1 MWGATSDAAVGEIS
15 ADVWG
20 RVAAALVVPQRTQWE
35 TREDVRRRWAALQC
49 VYFSWLRVIYMAGP
63 SVGCSPRVFRGAV
76 CTVKLYEHY
85 IACISYY
92 SDSTW
97 VGVSLR
103 TIHGATRQRQQGQR
117 FVLVKGEEVTSSCSC
132 YSCEADNAAER
143 WPAVAGGAYNYE
155 EVTSHAAYFLTW
167 VVATSMNGLV

>member
-1 MWGATSDAAVGEIS
+1 MCGDEWLLLWLYRRGRSGRPEKMCGDDGLLANVCILVGY
-15 ADVWG
+15 V
-20 RVAAALVVPQRTQWE
+20 L
-35 TREDVRRRWAALQC
+35 L
-49 VYFSWLRVIYMAGP
+49 YMAGP

-117 FVLVKGEEVTSSCSC
+117 FVLVKGEEVTSSPLH
-132 YSCEADNAAER
+132 AHVIVARLITPLKGGQR
-143 WPAVAGGAYNYE
+143 W
-155 EVTSHAAYFLTW
+155 L
-167 VVATSMNGLV
+167 VVRITMKR